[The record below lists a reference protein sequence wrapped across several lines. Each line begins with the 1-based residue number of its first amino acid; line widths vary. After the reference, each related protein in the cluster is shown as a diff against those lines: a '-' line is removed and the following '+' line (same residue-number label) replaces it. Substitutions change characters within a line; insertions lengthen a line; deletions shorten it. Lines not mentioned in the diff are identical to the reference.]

1 MLVYCKPSDDAYRST
16 YIMLRHE
23 NQIKS
28 FSRNGVDICNFE
40 VEIHNIL
47 LLRLLEEMTIL
58 IYLS

>member
-1 MLVYCKPSDDAYRST
+1 M
-16 YIMLRHE
+16 MLRHE

-28 FSRNGVDICNFE
+28 YSRNSVDIYNSLPREIRHLFKSKFK